1 MVEITPIFCKWT
13 AVFALV
19 LGAAGWAEA
28 QEPAPVPTATATAT
42 TPATVPA
49 AEKTAAASGPLEENP
64 RYRALIEE
72 DKRLQAQEDSLNNVM
87 HGLRRQLREQPE
99 ERAHLASE
107 ILQMENRLF
116 DLRNAKGRVVNQ
128 INALEQEWVLAQL
141 NEPAAPKEPARP
153 DPTLPK
159 EGPARVIPDL
169 VRNDIFP
176 ELLPTEEY
184 NSLLTAQR
192 LEPKAEALAEAWIEN
207 HRNLT
212 AAAESYRTTT
222 NEQKGPELYV
232 RCQELLQQSTAL
244 SDSLATVWDEIFNNK
259 SYTYGYLLDRLND
272 EALLSEGEDL
282 FNGAMRRLAEV
293 QGQVASEQVA
303 DYFLRRQALLQYEIA
318 IARRLELETA
328 RDSLVGVKAHVEA
341 VEFRKPKVEIRERM
355 IFDYEP
361 VVFPETQKYNSRSPI
376 PPCKVYE
383 RGTIYRI
390 LLGTFSGKRSV
401 STFRGAYPIFYLI
414 DEQRKVNYYAGGYAT
429 MEEAMRAVGQLK
441 ERGFL
446 DPQVVVW
453 VDGVVSNLSNP
464 SMEQELP
471 EPQTL
476 YRVEILNKRLS
487 DEVRETIES
496 IEGITLSKTG
506 PQHFIVG
513 PFRLLDQAEALATK
527 LAKMDVEMEIKVTEM
542 TQDSK

>member
-1 MVEITPIFCKWT
+1 MVEITPIFRKWT
-13 AVFALV
+13 AALAFV
-19 LGAAGWAEA
+19 LGAAGWASA
-28 QEPAPVPTATATAT
+28 QDPAAAPVPTAPATA
-42 TPATVPA
+42 AVPA
-49 AEKTAAASGPLEENP
+49 EEKPAAFSGPLEENP

-99 ERAHLASE
+99 ERTHLASE

-116 DLRNAKGRVVNQ
+116 DVRNAKGRVVNR

-141 NEPAAPKEPARP
+141 NEPAASKEPDRP
-153 DPTLPK
+153 DPAPQK
-159 EGPARVIPDL
+159 ERPARVIPDL

-192 LEPKAEALAEAWIEN
+192 LEPKAEALAEAWLEN
-207 HRNLT
+207 YGSLT

-222 NEQKGPELYV
+222 NEEKGPELYD

-272 EALLSEGEDL
+272 ETLLGEGEEL
-282 FNGAMRRLAEV
+282 FIGAMRQLADV
-293 QGQVASEQVA
+293 QGKVASEYVA
-303 DYFLRRQALLQYEIA
+303 DYFLRKQALLQYEIA
-318 IARRLELETA
+318 IARRLELETS
-328 RDSLVGVKAHVEA
+328 RDSLVGVKAQLET
-341 VEFRKPKVEIRERM
+341 VEFRKPKVELRERT

-361 VVFPETQKYNSRSPI
+361 VVFPEIQKYNSRSPI
-376 PPCKVYE
+376 PPCRVYE

-401 STFRGAYPIFYLI
+401 STFRGAYPISYLI

-429 MEEAMRAVGQLK
+429 MEEAMRAVDQLK

-453 VDGVVSNLSNP
+453 VDGEISNLSKP
-464 SMEQELP
+464 SMEQPLS

-476 YRVEILNKRLS
+476 YRVEIMDKRLS
-487 DEVRETIES
+487 DEVREAIES
-496 IEGITLSKTG
+496 TEGITLSKAG
-506 PQHFIVG
+506 PQHFIAG
-513 PFRLLDQAEALATK
+513 PFRLRDQAEALATK
-527 LAKMDVEMEIKVTEM
+527 IAQLDGEMEIKVTEM
-542 TQDSK
+542 AQDSK